1 MLWIVYTEGLFVL
14 RLEDRLI
21 VVVEV
26 RTQVNASTA
35 VLDQHRIVFILE
47 MTDANR
53 IIPLE
58 LH

>member
-1 MLWIVYTEGLFVL
+1 MLWIVDTEGLFVL
-14 RLEDRLI
+14 RLEDRLV